1 MKKLL
6 IIASLL
12 LGTSMM
18 VNAQNIDAETIK
30 SVIKTEKRIFFMEN
44 MDLSLEEATKF
55 WELYDKFEL
64 DNSELSRQKTKLFE
78 DLISETD
85 GITDEEA
92 LNMVNELMV
101 IQQKNLKLKKKHIKM
116 MQKELS
122 PKTVARF
129 YQLNEL
135 VNSFLKTQI
144 LSELPVV
151 QSKK

>member
-1 MKKLL
+1 MKKFLF
-6 IIASLL
+6 IVSLL

-18 VNAQNIDAETIK
+18 ISAQTIDAETIK

-64 DNSELSRQKTKLFE
+64 DNSDLSREKTKLFE
-78 DLISETD
+78 ELISETD

-92 LNMVNELMV
+92 LNMVNELMA
-101 IQQKNLKLKKKHIKM
+101 IQQKNLKLKKKHMKI

>member
-1 MKKLL
+1 
-6 IIASLL
+6 
-12 LGTSMM
+12 MM
-18 VNAQNIDAETIK
+18 ISAQTIDAETIK

-64 DNSELSRQKTKLFE
+64 DNSDLSREKTKLFE
-78 DLISETD
+78 ELISETD

-92 LNMVNELMV
+92 LNMVNELMA
-101 IQQKNLKLKKKHIKM
+101 IQQKNLKLKKKHMKI

>member
-55 WELYDKFEL
+55 WQLYDKFEL
-64 DNSELSRQKTKLFE
+64 DNSELSREKTKLFE
-78 DLISETD
+78 ELISETD

>member
-1 MKKLL
+1 MKKMLF
-6 IIASLL
+6 IASLL

-18 VNAQNIDAETIK
+18 INAQTIDAETIK

-64 DNSELSRQKTKLFE
+64 DNSELSREKTKLFE
-78 DLISETD
+78 ELISETD
-85 GITDEEA
+85 GISDEEA
-92 LNMVNELMV
+92 LTMVNDLMV
-101 IQQKNLKLKKKHIKM
+101 IQQKNLKLKKKHMKI